1 MLIWLLGKSGAG
13 KTFFAKKIIKYL
25 EKKNIK
31 CFHIDGDEFRK
42 YISIDLKYDLKSR
55 YINGLRVFKFCK
67 YLISKK
73 YTVVLS
79 MQSAF
84 RDMQKKNKK
93 NFKKYIQINL
103 TRTRSI
109 NKFKRNE
116 KFILGKDIKF
126 SPLKG
131 YLNIQNKIKNTKK
144 NFSLITKY
152 LNKKFKI

>member
-73 YTVVLS
+73 YTVVPQYMMEEL
-79 MQSAF
+79 
-84 RDMQKKNKK
+84 
-93 NFKKYIQINL
+93 KYYVYRKLPLIILCLKYNL
-103 TRTRSI
+103 E
-109 NKFKRNE
+109 N
-116 KFILGKDIKF
+116 
-126 SPLKG
+126 
-131 YLNIQNKIKNTKK
+131 
-144 NFSLITKY
+144 
-152 LNKKFKI
+152 